1 MGELMNNHVKTLE
14 VLSEGRNYKR
24 FIKEGAVS
32 VAFRGQMATGNLV
45 NLSVSGLLADF
56 ASISPLPGISEKVAV
71 HLEVGGVD
79 NTLEV
84 QGSVVRIQVPKDIE
98 KQDVIEIAVNFG
110 ELPPSVKYGL
120 QKLIKYLLVN
130 ALHYKT

>member
-24 FIKEGAVS
+24 FIKEGAIS
-32 VAFRGQMATGNLV
+32 VAFRGQTATGNLV

-56 ASISPLPGISEKVAV
+56 PNSSLLPGMSEKVTV

-79 NTLEV
+79 NILEI

-110 ELPPSVKYGL
+110 DMHPSVRYGL

>member
-1 MGELMNNHVKTLE
+1 MGELFNNHVKTLE

-24 FIKEGAVS
+24 FIKEGAIS
-32 VAFRGQMATGNLV
+32 VAFRGQTATGNLV

-56 ASISPLPGISEKVAV
+56 PNSSLLPGMSEKVTV

-79 NTLEV
+79 NILEI

-110 ELPPSVKYGL
+110 DMHPSVRYGL